1 MPDKA
6 IAALEAIER
15 RMLDRVSI
23 LVDDPYPFNHAALT
37 VIAAALTAL
46 AAGQRL
52 DRIAK
57 EDNR

>member
-1 MPDKA
+1 MPEKET
-6 IAALEAIER
+6 AALEAIEH

-23 LVDDPYPFNHAALT
+23 LVDDPYPSNHAALT
-37 VIAAALTAL
+37 IIAAALTAL

-57 EDNR
+57 EQNR